1 MSRGVEVKGKL
12 IEYNCQYIPF
22 NGEKI
27 GDDHLM
33 GLLDALA
40 HGEFT
45 RVTHILLVS
54 SAFVVGIVAITRVKL
69 PTEWQ
74 QSV

>member
-12 IEYNCQYIPF
+12 IEYNCQYILL

-33 GLLDALA
+33 GFLDALA

-45 RVTHILLVS
+45 RVTRIYLVS
-54 SAFVVGIVAITRVKL
+54 SVFVVVIVAITRIKL
-69 PTEWQ
+69 PTG
-74 QSV
+74 

>member
-1 MSRGVEVKGKL
+1 MSRGVVVKGKL
-12 IEYNCQYIPF
+12 IQHNCQVIEF

-45 RVTHILLVS
+45 RVTRIYLVS
-54 SAFVVGIVAITRVKL
+54 SVFVVVIVAITRVKL
-69 PTEWQ
+69 PTG
-74 QSV
+74 

>member
-12 IEYNCQYIPF
+12 IKYNCEVIEF
-22 NGEKI
+22 NGKKI

-45 RVTHILLVS
+45 RVTHLYLVS
-54 SAFVVGIVAITRVKL
+54 SAFVDGIVAITRVKL
-69 PTEWQ
+69 PTG
-74 QSV
+74 